1 MAQIYP
7 DFYTI
12 QHLRQP
18 ATEGELILLD
28 FLQKNLNM
36 EFEIYYHPFI
46 NGDRPNIVILKKGC
60 GAIIISV
67 NDWDLTDYAINDD
80 LDWWNNSTST
90 KVQSPFSPLNV
101 LDRNGQQ
108 TDKKLQINDL
118 WLFLLPESPA
128 SKTSKVR

>member
-1 MAQIYP
+1 MAQIHP

-12 QHLRQP
+12 QHLHQP

-60 GAIIISV
+60 GRSDEAHQSSPVPRSV
-67 NDWDLTDYAINDD
+67 HGAKSQSDHTSSQLNPKRE
-80 LDWWNNSTST
+80 ST
-90 KVQSPFSPLNV
+90 
-101 LDRNGQQ
+101 
-108 TDKKLQINDL
+108 
-118 WLFLLPESPA
+118 
-128 SKTSKVR
+128 